1 MKAQPNLRRK
11 ALRLAWSLALAAAAP
26 WAQADAPAVRLL
38 PEKSQVQFVSKQ
50 MGVPVEGRFGRFW
63 AQVAFD
69 PRKPEGGSI
78 QLQIDTG
85 SASLGVPQSDA
96 ELPKP
101 AWFDSA
107 GFPKASFSS
116 TAIKGLGGGRFEVHG
131 RLTLKGHTHA
141 LVVPVAITQA
151 EGQSV
156 ASGSL
161 TLQRLAFKVGEGEWA
176 DTSLVANDV
185 LVRFKFTLSGLG
197 PL

>member
-1 MKAQPNLRRK
+1 MKAR
-11 ALRLAWSLALAAAAP
+11 RLACGLVFLAASAMAGAEP
-26 WAQADAPAVRLL
+26 AAVRLL

-50 MGVPVEGRFGRFW
+50 MGVPVEGRFGKFS
-63 AQVAFD
+63 AQVYFD
-69 PRKPEGGSI
+69 PRKPEGGRV
-78 QLQIDTG
+78 QLQVDTG

-107 GFPKASFSS
+107 SFPKASFDS
-116 TAIKGLGGGRFEVHG
+116 TTIKGLGYGRFEITG
-131 RLTLKGHTHA
+131 RLSIKGHTHE
-141 LVVPVAITQA
+141 LVVPLTITQA
-151 EGQSV
+151 DGQSV

-161 TLQRLAFKVGEGEWA
+161 TIQRLAFKVGDGEWA

-185 LVRFKFTLSGLG
+185 LIRFRFTLVGLG

>member
-1 MKAQPNLRRK
+1 MSVR
-11 ALRLAWSLALAAAAP
+11 RLACGLCLLAACVLATAEPAAV
-26 WAQADAPAVRLL
+26 QLL

-50 MGVPVEGRFGRFW
+50 MGVPVEGRFARFS

-78 QLQIDTG
+78 QLQVDTG
-85 SASLGVPQSDA
+85 SAALGVPQSDA

-107 GFPKASFSS
+107 RFPQASFSS
-116 TAIKGLGGGRFEVHG
+116 TAIKGLGNGRFEIAG
-131 RLTLKGHTHA
+131 RLTIKGQTRE
-141 LVVPVAITQA
+141 LVVPVTITQA

-161 TLQRLAFKVGEGEWA
+161 TLQRLAFKVGDGEWA

-185 LVRFKFTLSGLG
+185 LVRFKFALSGLG